1 MTAAAHAPLRN
12 LIACADSKGH
22 LYVWDVRT
30 GDVRCVLTHSPPL
43 CFHTQTPLEGKW
55 DDDKISRLIF
65 SPDGKHL
72 VSVPSSSGTMANL
85 WDIDTGKEISE
96 FRVNRVDTVAFSPC
110 GHKIACCMGNQI
122 RLWDV
127 NSCRTLWTL
136 PHDIYPNALAFSPCG
151 KYLASGLWWNPSV
164 ETEKVPI
171 HLWEVA
177 TGENIATFR
186 GHPTDVQ
193 DLAFS
198 PDGTLLASG
207 SFDSTILLWDLK
219 PVIGS

>member
-1 MTAAAHAPLRN
+1 MR
-12 LIACADSKGH
+12 S
-22 LYVWDVRT
+22 
-30 GDVRCVLTHSPPL
+30 GDVRCVFTHPPPL

-55 DDDKISRLIF
+55 DDDRISHLIF
-65 SPDGKHL
+65 SQDGKYL

-85 WDIDTGKEISE
+85 WDIDTGKEIPE
-96 FRVNRVDTVAFSPC
+96 FRVNPVDAVAFSPC

-127 NSCRTLWTL
+127 NNCRTAWTL

-171 HLWEVA
+171 RLWEVA
-177 TGENIATFR
+177 TGENIATFW

-207 SFDSTILLWDLK
+207 SFDSTLLLWYLK
-219 PVIGS
+219 FVVGS